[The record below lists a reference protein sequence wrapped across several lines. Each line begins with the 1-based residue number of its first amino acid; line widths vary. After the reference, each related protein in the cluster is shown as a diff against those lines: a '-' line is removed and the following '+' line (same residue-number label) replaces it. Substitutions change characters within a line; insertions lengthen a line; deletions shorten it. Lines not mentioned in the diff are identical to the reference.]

1 MTILTDGFTAAR
13 ILRSNAHSRHHYRAD
28 SLLFRIRQTVD
39 YTRSAKTMGKGFLM
53 FLLAT
58 PLEWVRG
65 HAISLPMLAKFALGM
80 AIIVHVPR
88 LSRRIR
94 LPGVVGLLLSGVILG
109 PYCLNVMGKNTPVA
123 SFFGELGKL
132 LLMFFA
138 GLEVDVALFLEKRN
152 RTTAFGLLTT
162 LIPLILGTGVGLLF
176 GYHAIPAIVLGSLL
190 ASHTLLGMPIISKLG
205 LMRLEPITI
214 TVGATVLSDT
224 LSLIV
229 FAICVPV
236 YKSGFSASGLAIQLL
251 EIALFFPVILIGL
264 SRLGAYF
271 LRRVEND
278 EDAYFVL
285 MLALVA
291 IAALIAQIINL
302 PGIVGAFLAGLAVNA
317 AVRDKPAKAK
327 LEFFGNSFFIPIF
340 FVVTGF
346 LVNPIAFFRTL
357 TGNFGLAAGVV
368 GALLLGKWTAVQI
381 AAHKFSYPAPARK
394 TMWSLTLP
402 QVAATLAATLVAYD
416 TFNSA
421 GQRLV
426 DDRLLNVVLV
436 LVLTTSIL
444 GPVLTQ
450 NFAPQLRPPEAEDQF
465 SRRRAA

>member
-1 MTILTDGFTAAR
+1 M
-13 ILRSNAHSRHHYRAD
+13 H
-28 SLLFRIRQTVD
+28 QP
-39 YTRSAKTMGKGFLM
+39 LM

-58 PLEWVRG
+58 PLEWIRG
-65 HAISLPMLAKFALGM
+65 HAVSLPTIAKFAVGM
-80 AIIVHVPR
+80 AIIVGVPP
-88 LSRRIR
+88 LSRRIH

-109 PYCLNVMGKNTPVA
+109 PYCFNVMSKNTPVA
-123 SFFGELGKL
+123 SFFAELGKL

-138 GLEVDVALFLEKRN
+138 GLEIDLALFREKRN

-190 ASHTLLGMPIISKLG
+190 ASHTLLAMPIVTKLG
-205 LMRLEPITI
+205 LVRLEPITI

-236 YKSGFSASGLAIQLL
+236 YKSGFSVSGLAIQLL
-251 EIALFFPVILIGL
+251 EIAIFFPVVLIGL
-264 SRLGAYF
+264 SRLGAYV
-271 LRRVEND
+271 LRKIEND

-285 MLALVA
+285 MLAILA
-291 IAALIAQIINL
+291 IAALIAQMINL
-302 PGIVGAFLAGLAVNA
+302 PGIVGGFLAGLAVNA
-317 AVRDKPAKAK
+317 AVRDKPAKTK

-346 LVNPIAFFRTL
+346 LINPIAFFHTL

-368 GALLLGKWTAVQI
+368 GALLLGKWIAVQI
-381 AAHKFSYPAPARK
+381 AGRSFSYPAAARK

-402 QVAATLAATLVAYD
+402 QVAATLAATLVAYE

-450 NFAPQLRPPEAEDQF
+450 NFAPQLRAPEAENQF
-465 SRRRAA
+465 SKRRAA